1 MTSRTLLL
9 DRIPTLVI
17 KHFGAISK
25 SVDYEGAVWIPA
37 ELPLDCRELA
47 EIMLTEDTDLAEVF
61 SSKDIAQHLESIVVS
76 TVREGT
82 GCTHDLIEQL
92 CSRLEKR
99 DEWKVVLIP
108 LQGIKLSERAVD
120 IGCFRLRKMD
130 TNAIEEST
138 GLWNAAIDRTT
149 NTPDQK
155 AAAKELF
162 AVELERDLLGTVCL
176 EVRVCSDLLKAEH
189 IAAQKAHILLDLL
202 RYGGSG
208 VHHKTVDPG
217 VGLKGDARP
226 GVYRRYI
233 LPLGESAATNT
244 VFNTPPYGELV
255 LDESALQIFGELGVQ
270 RLAATLDGPLSQF
283 ESALFRSVHWFGES
297 RMQLRPEY
305 EVLTLAVAIES
316 ALTVPGQENHGR
328 NILSEAV
335 AVLLSEN
342 PDHRKSLYDL
352 TRGALWQRGE
362 VVHRGVDPTEW
373 EGLKG
378 FRNIVL
384 RFLATAIHS
393 TDRFKTTSELLSW
406 VASQNAG
413 LVKGR

>member
-1 MTSRTLLL
+1 M
-9 DRIPTLVI
+9 
-17 KHFGAISK
+17 
-25 SVDYEGAVWIPA
+25 
-37 ELPLDCRELA
+37 
-47 EIMLTEDTDLAEVF
+47 
-61 SSKDIAQHLESIVVS
+61 
-76 TVREGT
+76 
-82 GCTHDLIEQL
+82 
-92 CSRLEKR
+92 
-99 DEWKVVLIP
+99 
-108 LQGIKLSERAVD
+108 
-120 IGCFRLRKMD
+120 
-130 TNAIEEST
+130 
-138 GLWNAAIDRTT
+138 
-149 NTPDQK
+149 
-155 AAAKELF
+155 
-162 AVELERDLLGTVCL
+162 
-176 EVRVCSDLLKAEH
+176 CSDLLKAEH